1 MKIINV
7 NNKPQGVIVRISGPV
22 VDVKFEGYTPK
33 IYEALEVE
41 ASENS
46 LKLILE
52 TEQLLAAGLV
62 RTVAMGAT
70 EGLKRN
76 LIVTAT
82 GNPITVPVGPE
93 TLGRIFDVL
102 GRPIDDLGPVKA
114 KFSNAIHQLPPLLTD
129 QETSPQMLETG
140 IKVIDLIAPFPR
152 GGKVAALAEP
162 ESVRRSSFRN

>member
-1 MKIINV
+1 M
-7 NNKPQGVIVRISGPV
+7 QGVIVRISGPV

-82 GNPITVPVGPE
+82 GNLITVPVGPRLWDGFL
-93 TLGRIFDVL
+93 TFWAGRL
-102 GRPIDDLGPVKA
+102 MTWA
-114 KFSNAIHQLPPLLTD
+114 QLRL
-129 QETSPQMLETG
+129 SSQMPS
-140 IKVIDLIAPFPR
+140 INYPHC
-152 GGKVAALAEP
+152 
-162 ESVRRSSFRN
+162 